1 MEQEKGAPCSQP
13 LWIDWK
19 RKVVS
24 FKRAEGFEV
33 KEFSSYEERL
43 TYVFEKCSN
52 GFRIQ

>member
-1 MEQEKGAPCSQP
+1 MEQETGASNSQL

-19 RKVVS
+19 CKVVS
-24 FKRAEGFEV
+24 FKSAEGFEV